1 MLVCERKNHEF
12 IIEFIF
18 SRYAGW
24 WEVGTDRTLLGDTKI
39 EAFVK
44 AIAADAFEKF
54 LMLCRCGGA
63 RIFQVRRKII
73 AMIEVYLYGDE
84 VWH

>member
-1 MLVCERKNHEF
+1 M
-12 IIEFIF
+12 
-18 SRYAGW
+18 
-24 WEVGTDRTLLGDTKI
+24 
-39 EAFVK
+39 K